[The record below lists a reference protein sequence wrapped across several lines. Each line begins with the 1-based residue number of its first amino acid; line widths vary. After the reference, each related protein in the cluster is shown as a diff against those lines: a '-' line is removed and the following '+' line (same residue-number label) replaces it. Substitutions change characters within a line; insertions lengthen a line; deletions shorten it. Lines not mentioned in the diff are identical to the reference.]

1 MLCIDSPYF
10 NAHFNNAAEEY
21 LLKSKNGSFFM
32 LYSNE
37 QAVIVGKHQNVVAEV
52 NLKYCDEN
60 HILLSRRISG
70 GGTVFHDSGNLNFC
84 FITDAIAG
92 KQVNFR
98 KNTEPVFQIL
108 QNLGL
113 NVYYGSRN
121 ELLINNLKISG
132 NAEHVFKNRVLHHG
146 TLLFSTDLEK
156 LIKVIN
162 TNSHYY
168 IDKSVKSVQHQ
179 VGNIKPFLHND
190 MDIHHFRK
198 WLFDEIL
205 KTCKGNKY
213 QLSEYD
219 NNNIQQLVLSKYEKA
234 EWIFG
239 YSPTYTIRKTIS
251 LKSNKL
257 DIEIIV
263 KNGIINS
270 IKIQDGESS
279 DSFIQEA
286 FCMLQNIPHHP
297 KAFKDIFHKLSGK
310 YNIGSEIEHLVYEFF

>member
-70 GGTVFHDSGNLNFC
+70 GGTVFHDPGNLNFC
-84 FITDAIAG
+84 FITDAVAG

-113 NVYYGSRN
+113 NVYYGNRN
-121 ELLINNLKISG
+121 ELLINDLKISG
-132 NAEHVFKNRVLHHG
+132 NAEHIFKNRVLHHG

-156 LIKVIN
+156 LKYVIN
-162 TNSHYY
+162 PDPHNYK
-168 IDKSVKSVQHQ
+168 DKSVKSVQHQ
-179 VGNIKPFLHND
+179 VGNIKAFLHNIA
-190 MDIHHFRK
+190 DINQFRRY
-198 WLFDEIL
+198 LFDEIL
-205 KTCKGNKY
+205 RSCKGNKY

-219 NNNIQQLVLSKYEKA
+219 NNNIQQLVSSKYEKT

-239 YSPTYTIRKTIS
+239 YSPAYVIRKTIS
-251 LKSNKL
+251 IKGDDLDFELNVKDGKIDSLK
-257 DIEIIV
+257 IE
-263 KNGIINS
+263 GIENT
-270 IKIQDGESS
+270 DP
-279 DSFIQEA
+279 FIQEA
-286 FCMLQNIPHHP
+286 FCMLQTVPHHP
-297 KAFKDIFHKLSGK
+297 KALKDIFQKLSEK
-310 YNIGSEIEHLVYEFF
+310 YNLGSKIEHWVYEFF